1 MIGILIVTLLAFFL
15 SLIIVI
21 LDSKLKNN
29 KEEKFLELLP
39 GYNCGACGFGSCSG
53 MAKQMCEDINAYKK
67 CKPLKGT
74 LLEKMKNYVNSL
86 HRQ

>member
-21 LDSKLKNN
+21 LDSKLQN
-29 KEEKFLELLP
+29 KKEGKFLELLP

-53 MAKQMCEDINAYKK
+53 MAKKMCEDINAYKK
-67 CKPLKGT
+67 CKPLKGQN
-74 LLEKMKNYVNSL
+74 LENMEDYISKL
-86 HRQ
+86 

>member
-21 LDSKLKNN
+21 LDSKLQN
-29 KEEKFLELLP
+29 KREGKILELLP

-53 MAKQMCEDINAYKK
+53 MAKKICEDINAYKK
-67 CKPLKGT
+67 CKPLKGEN
-74 LLEKMKNYVNSL
+74 LEKMQAYINSL
-86 HRQ
+86 K

>member
-21 LDSKLKNN
+21 LDSKLQN
-29 KEEKFLELLP
+29 KKEGKFLELLP

-53 MAKQMCEDINAYKK
+53 MAKKMCEDINAYKK
-67 CKPLKGT
+67 CKPLKGQN
-74 LLEKMKNYVNSL
+74 LENMKDYISKL
-86 HRQ
+86 